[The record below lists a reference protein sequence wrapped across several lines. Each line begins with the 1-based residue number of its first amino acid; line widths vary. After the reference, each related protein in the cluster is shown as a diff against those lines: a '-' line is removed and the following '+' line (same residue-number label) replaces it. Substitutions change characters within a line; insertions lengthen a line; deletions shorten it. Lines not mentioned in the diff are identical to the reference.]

1 MTMNPDAGATIPESE
16 RALLGTLVEGTIV
29 AVFQWGVI
37 VDLNLS
43 HVGFIDPLYIDDCD
57 HYEKGDRVS
66 AYLSTYDNRMEKFW
80 LRPPGQ
86 VPVSERLRQKGF

>member
-1 MTMNPDAGATIPESE
+1 MNPDAGATIPESE

>member
-1 MTMNPDAGATIPESE
+1 MTINPNPESVIPDAE
-16 RALLGTLVEGTIV
+16 RALLGTLVEGTVV

-43 HVGFIDPLYIDDCD
+43 RVGYIDPLYIDDTD

-66 AYLSTYDNRMEKFW
+66 AYLSTFDERMGRFW

-86 VPVSERLRQKGF
+86 IPVSERLKQKKL